1 MTKILNSLKVTGTG
15 SSSQALGVTGGYV
28 SINDKLRIGDWST
41 PTATVN
47 INSKGTTSS
56 TNAFK
61 ITTGFTTNNFY
72 PSLNY
77 SDDGVLSLVGAGLGY
92 GATNSGRPIGSADLV
107 ISSNYYGSIE
117 LAGYGIFGRDQG
129 GSEGLSF
136 YIRKAA
142 GGAATYSRGF
152 RFITATDRQFNLQ
165 PEADDTFSIN
175 YPTYNNG
182 YIRLSS
188 YNDSGKYFRISTDKF
203 TSTQQSDRFGIQGFS
218 DWASVFFRNI
228 SSLQIDNNAIVTR
241 NIGTTTSNSFPN
253 TFIIGSSQSS
263 INIGTT
269 YGIPTSWNQGSII
282 ISPATAINMT
292 ASHFPVS
299 GLTHTNNSNIMMV
312 AQVSVIPT
320 GNYNVMIGGGS
331 KITTGS
337 QNVGIGNYLYT
348 TNPALGELTTGS
360 RNTAVGSQALGKLT
374 TGSDNVGLG
383 DRALRDSSVSSSN
396 NIGVGVQAGQSVQSS
411 NNIFIGTNAGRAYNG
426 TGDSVLY
433 LSTHDFTSAARV
445 EAAAAHYSSTYATWS
460 GTPPSWATLNTSYG
474 NVVIFGNESSG
485 SRESSTINSTGTFR
499 SLFFGKGMWHLSTN
513 LNTYVI
519 STSMPTLMTW
529 TASGSITQNND
540 AVGSS
545 LELVAGVGRG
555 GGTAGDLYFSTGQL
569 TASGTS
575 SLQDKV
581 TRMTIKGGSGFIGV
595 GLTAPSTLLH
605 IYSTQSNAFRL
616 VDGTQG
622 AGKALISDANGNASW
637 GTASGSG
644 VSGGSASYMALF
656 TSATGLTPSNIY
668 QGASGSILIGYTS
681 SSSTYTTDTN
691 TLRVNGNVY
700 FDNSTSTSKF
710 FLNGTNLFDNVNKN
724 IALGASALGINNGS
738 VGTNNVAI
746 GEQSLKSN
754 TGDRN
759 IALGYQAL
767 LNNSNGTDNISIG
780 EQSLKSN
787 TGAGGSYNVAIGTSA
802 LNKNTSGYRNFA
814 LGYYSL
820 YSNLTGDNNISIG
833 HNSMFFGMSQS
844 NVAIGANSLYGLKY
858 GSYNVSIGKSAAA
871 DLGGATSSLSTPNW
885 QDNYNTFIGTFVA
898 PGLVRGNYNTI
909 ISSKLGASDFIG
921 FTQGNYNTYVGY
933 GITGTVS
940 SNQNNTVIGSRVTL
954 VGGITNSIILAD
966 GSGNQRIFV
975 NSLGYV
981 GIGTQSP
988 TALLTLSGL
997 TYSLKIVDGTQGA
1010 NKVLTSDS
1018 YGNASW
1024 ATASGNT
1031 YYSGYGLTQSTG
1043 NTFSI
1048 LLPVG
1053 SGLTVSS
1060 TGLSINSQI
1069 STNSSDFS
1077 VGNDED
1083 GYFYYVTT
1091 GTSLITCTPPSGVS
1105 NGFEFTIMKV
1115 DNTNGVVQVAGV
1127 YEFSGSSNLSYLVR
1141 QNETIT
1147 YKYDGS
1153 SWIAYIVDDGVI
1165 PPSTVL
1171 ANMGATYGHAEEFPV
1186 LDINDTIQG
1195 AINYNQGGWSYDWLS
1210 GTIFSAYSPLT
1221 ISNPAT
1227 ASSMFN
1233 TASNSFIGL
1242 TSSPLT
1248 IGAYNLKVGK
1258 SIRMLLT
1265 GTFSGSGIARF
1276 GGKIGSQTFS
1286 SSGSIA
1292 LGSGTT
1298 NAPWR
1303 IEYEFKVLNVGSSGR
1318 VHGSGVFMC
1327 SNISA
1332 TVSSTQNI
1340 MDGDAAYEI
1349 IDTTVDNKLDFLV
1362 RGTGSNFTIIH
1373 STIERLA

>member
-77 SDDGVLSLVGAGLGY
+77 SDDGVLTLVGAGLGY

-107 ISSNYYGSIE
+107 IGNNYYGSIE

-129 GSEGLSF
+129 TSEGLSF
-136 YIRKAA
+136 YIRKVA

-241 NIGTTTSNSFPN
+241 NIGTTSNSFPN

-282 ISPATAINMT
+282 IAPSNAINMT

-383 DRALRDSSVSSSN
+383 DRALRDSLVSSSN
-396 NIGVGVQAGQSVQSS
+396 NVGVGVQAGQSVQSS

-460 GTPPSWATLNTSYG
+460 GTPPTWATLNPSYG

-581 TRMTIKGGSGFIGV
+581 VRMTIKGGNGFIGV
-595 GLTAPSTLLH
+595 GTQSPSTLLH

-637 GTASGSG
+637 GTASGGSG

-656 TSATGLTPSNIY
+656 TSDTSLTPSNIY

-710 FLNGTNLFDNVNKN
+710 FLNGTNLFDNVNRN

-933 GITGTVS
+933 GITGTFS

-988 TALLTLSGL
+988 TALLTLNSPG
-997 TYSLKIVDGTQGA
+997 TYSLRLVDGNQGS

-1018 YGNASW
+1018 FGNASW

-1031 YYSGYGLTQSTG
+1031 YYAGNGLTQSVG

-1048 LLPVG
+1048 LLQTG
-1053 SGLTVSS
+1053 SGLTSSSNGISLNSQVSS
-1060 TGLSINSQI
+1060 KSA
-1069 STNSSDFS
+1069 DFI
-1077 VGNDED
+1077 VDNNEN
-1083 GYFYYVTT
+1083 GYLYYVTT
-1091 GTSLITCTPPSGVS
+1091 GTSLITCTPPSVS

-1115 DNTNGVVQVAGV
+1115 DNTNGVIQVTGV
-1127 YEFSGSSNLSYLVR
+1127 YEYSGSTNLSYLTR

-1147 YKYDGS
+1147 YKYNGS
-1153 SWIAYIVDDGVI
+1153 SWVAYVVDDGVI

-1221 ISNPAT
+1221 LSNAT
-1227 ASSMFN
+1227 TTSMFN

-1242 TSSPLT
+1242 TSAPLT
-1248 IGAYNLKVGK
+1248 ISAYSLTLGK
-1258 SIRMLLT
+1258 SIRILLT
-1265 GTFSGSGIARF
+1265 GTASGSGALSIYP
-1276 GGKIGSQTFS
+1276 KIGSQTFS
-1286 SSGSIA
+1286 STSITT
-1292 LGSGTT
+1292 GTISD
-1298 NAPWR
+1298 APWR
-1303 IEYEFKVLNVGSSGR
+1303 IEYEFKVLTVGSSGKL
-1318 VHGSGVFMC
+1318 HGSGFW
-1327 SNISA
+1327 ISSQA
-1332 TVSSTQNI
+1332 SSPYQNI
-1340 MDGDAAYEI
+1340 MGTSSYY
-1349 IDTTVDNKLDFLV
+1349 TTVDTTIDNRIDFLLTSSSSYTV
-1362 RGTGSNFTIIH
+1362 IH